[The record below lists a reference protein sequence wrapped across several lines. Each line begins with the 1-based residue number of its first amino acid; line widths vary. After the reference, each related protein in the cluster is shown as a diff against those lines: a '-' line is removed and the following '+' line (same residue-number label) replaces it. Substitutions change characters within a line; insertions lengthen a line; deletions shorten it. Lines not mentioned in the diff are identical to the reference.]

1 MCFKSGG
8 IGKSSLRTNQWNRSS
23 LKVRKQRTLIKL
35 FLNKRPNGSVAAF
48 LTLVQSCRSPE
59 EMEGSSF
66 LLYNSL
72 RAGFCIFLD
81 LNINRS
87 GVSPSLSST
96 AGKNAQKVVKIVIG
110 KNNRMKLISRQ
121 LALFVDNGSLYKE
134 STPTRA

>member
-1 MCFKSGG
+1 
-8 IGKSSLRTNQWNRSS
+8 
-23 LKVRKQRTLIKL
+23 
-35 FLNKRPNGSVAAF
+35 
-48 LTLVQSCRSPE
+48 
-59 EMEGSSF
+59 MEGGSF

-110 KNNRMKLISRQ
+110 KNNRMKLISGQ